1 MTPAGQAVYENGMQ
15 KMKKAE
21 SGAGAI
27 LQPAVTLEAGLAAR
41 LLGLADAIGRKD
53 PAVAERLAEEVD
65 RAVVVSPE
73 ELPDDVVTLG
83 SAVTFRDETSGSLRE
98 VVVVLPQ
105 DADIESNRVS
115 ILTPIGA
122 ALIGLREG
130 ASIDWAMKPTKPI
143 IAMRPCFCSAC
154 RSQPMDALSEY

>member
-1 MTPAGQAVYENGMQ
+1 M
-15 KMKKAE
+15 
-21 SGAGAI
+21 
-27 LQPAVTLEAGLAAR
+27 
-41 LLGLADAIGRKD
+41 
-53 PAVAERLAEEVD
+53 AERLAEEVD

-130 ASIDWAMKPTKPI
+130 ASIDWATRDGSRRQLSVLGV
-143 IAMRPCFCSAC
+143 RPPRAP
-154 RSQPMDALSEY
+154 RA